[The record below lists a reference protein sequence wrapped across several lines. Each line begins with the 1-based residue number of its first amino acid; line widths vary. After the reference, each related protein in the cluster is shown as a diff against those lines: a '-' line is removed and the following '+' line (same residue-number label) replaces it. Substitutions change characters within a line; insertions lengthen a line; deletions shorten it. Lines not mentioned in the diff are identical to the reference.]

1 MRAPM
6 RRCRAGISDADQ
18 RDRPAVRAPPRGRSR
33 LMNSSMRQPPGTN
46 ISAVL
51 LSSCWAR
58 HVLALASI
66 SLPKGLG
73 RRNEMLLVLSQHHTG
88 SPPCDGGC
96 DNPAT
101 ELSANDTRYD
111 MTHGATRYVLLGGA
125 AAGRPYTSCE
135 LFSWDTAAI
144 LAIST
149 ASGCRPRVLAKAPL
163 RYYHSAESEQY
174 RNDSGWLWNNLQDCL
189 KNSP

>member
-1 MRAPM
+1 MSPRPPPVRAPM

-111 MTHGATRYVLLGGA
+111 MTHGANSSCFSAVRQPGGRTHHA
-125 AAGRPYTSCE
+125 NYSHGTQPQYWQFRRLRDAGQGS
-135 LFSWDTAAI
+135 
-144 LAIST
+144 
-149 ASGCRPRVLAKAPL
+149 
-163 RYYHSAESEQY
+163 
-174 RNDSGWLWNNLQDCL
+174 
-189 KNSP
+189 